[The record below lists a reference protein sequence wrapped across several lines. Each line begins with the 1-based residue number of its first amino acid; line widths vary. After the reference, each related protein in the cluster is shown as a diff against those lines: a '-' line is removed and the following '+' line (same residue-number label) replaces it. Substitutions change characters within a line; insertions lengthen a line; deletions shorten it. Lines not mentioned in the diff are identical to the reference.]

1 MMTLTFLAGLLAIRR
16 QYRADATKREQ
27 NRRTCAGVAKIAE
40 LPWAVTALI
49 TAWLEV
55 RVLPGP
61 PYNKIKAYLDHWRH
75 WRQQLATDANSG
87 ADFAIDEVHCLLDNR
102 RVTLVW
108 GMRRA

>member
-1 MMTLTFLAGLLAIRR
+1 MIDLIEMVKSS
-16 QYRADATKREQ
+16 RAHH
-27 NRRTCAGVAKIAE
+27 I
-40 LPWAVTALI
+40 
-49 TAWLEV
+49 
-55 RVLPGP
+55 
-61 PYNKIKAYLDHWRH
+61 IKSTAYLDHWRH